1 MVWNRAVLEHV
12 DSWMP
17 VGGGEGESMEETS
30 VRDQIGAIR
39 TEGRNRRDTNQ
50 SRRKTCVLCSDRVQ
64 STEDQNTPGLLIT
77 FFMVQFAYSE
87 SPFAGSDFC
96 Y

>member
-1 MVWNRAVLEHV
+1 MVWNRAVLEHL

-17 VGGGEGESMEETS
+17 VGGQGESMEETS

-50 SRRKTCVLCSDRVQ
+50 SRRKTGVLCSDRVQ